1 MPVLLPQNHARID
14 ELLMML
20 RNAVERF
27 PVLHLS
33 PVDRI
38 VDSRDEYV
46 LNRLASGRYA
56 LKPNIT
62 RQGILF
68 RGDSH
73 YHEVFRTRYGQKEI
87 IGHGPEVR
95 EKIIPVNV
103 KRSDFE
109 IAIESFPLY
118 KMLKNGIVLPNGKKL
133 VMENPFGLAY
143 AYDQPTPFVGL
154 TSDLDVA
161 AFYAV
166 TEYDAESGKYTPV
179 TTGMGVIYAFEL
191 RMPFS
196 MTIGLSSLGRL
207 IFPRTLQQKTFLLN
221 ISPEYD
227 FNQMAVVNGFV
238 FNHDATLS
246 RVIYDRFE
254 GGEKLAPKEDFLLR
268 KIQSF
273 PKDAVSEQGFMRNL
287 SENMGDSRMEN
298 EEVLGRAGLRIDGN
312 FNPAFTYEELKGVY
326 SNIGGYWQ
334 SMIDGVFVGG
344 NHGGEIKDFLM
355 NLPWTPDYAQYFDL
369 NRYFDAR

>member
-1 MPVLLPQNHARID
+1 MPILFPNNYARID

-20 RNAVERF
+20 RNAAERF

-68 RGDSH
+68 RGDSR
-73 YHEVFRTRYGQKEI
+73 YYEKFSTKYGQREI

-166 TEYDAESGKYTPV
+166 TNYDASSGNYTPV
-179 TTGMGVIYAFEL
+179 TTGTGIIYAFEL

-196 MTIGLSSLGRL
+196 MTIGLSSLGRF
-207 IFPRTLQQKTFLLN
+207 IFPRTMRQKTFLLN

-238 FNHDATLS
+238 FNHDAALS
-246 RVIYDRFE
+246 KAIYDKFE
-254 GGEKLAPKEDFLLR
+254 GGEKLAPKEDYLLK
-268 KIQSF
+268 KILSF

-287 SENMGDSRMEN
+287 SENKGDSRVEN
-298 EEVLGRAGLRIDGN
+298 ENVLNRAGVKIDRN

-326 SNIGGYWQ
+326 SNIASYWQ
-334 SMIDGVFVGG
+334 SMIEGVFVGG
-344 NHGGEIKDFLM
+344 NHGEEIKKFLM
-355 NLPWTPDYAQYFDL
+355 NLPWNPDYAQYFDL
-369 NRYFDAR
+369 NKYFDAR

>member
-1 MPVLLPQNHARID
+1 MPILLPQNHARIE

-103 KRSDFE
+103 RRSDFE

-207 IFPRTLQQKTFLLN
+207 IFQRTLQQKTFLLN
-221 ISPEYD
+221 INPEYD

-238 FNHDATLS
+238 FNHDAALS
-246 RVIYDRFE
+246 RAIYDRFD
-254 GGEKLAPKEDFLLR
+254 GGEKLAPKEDFLLK
-268 KIQSF
+268 KIQKF
-273 PKDAVSEQGFMRNL
+273 PKNTVSEQGFMRNL
-287 SENMGDSRMEN
+287 SENKGDSRMEN
-298 EEVLGRAGLRIDGN
+298 ESILSRAGVRIVGN
-312 FNPAFTYEELKGVY
+312 LNPAFTYDELKGVY
-326 SNIGGYWQ
+326 SNIASYWQ
-334 SMIDGVFVGG
+334 SMIDGVYVGG
-344 NHGGEIKDFLM
+344 NHGADIKKFLM
-355 NLPWTPDYAQYFDL
+355 NLPWSPDYSQYFDL

>member
-1 MPVLLPQNHARID
+1 MPILLPQNHARID

-38 VDSRDEYV
+38 VDSKDEYV

-73 YHEVFRTRYGQKEI
+73 YHEVFRTRYGQEKI

-103 KRSDFE
+103 RRSDFE

-118 KMLKNGIVLPNGKKL
+118 KMLKSGIVLPNGKKL

-221 ISPEYD
+221 INPEYD

-238 FNHDATLS
+238 FNHDAALS
-246 RVIYDRFE
+246 RAIYDRFD
-254 GGEKLAPKEDFLLR
+254 GGEKLAPKEDFLLK
-268 KIQSF
+268 KIQKF
-273 PKDAVSEQGFMRNL
+273 PKNTVSEQGFMRNL
-287 SENMGDSRMEN
+287 LENMGDSRMEN
-298 EEVLGRAGLRIDGN
+298 ESVLSRAGVRIDGN
-312 FNPAFTYEELKGVY
+312 LNPAFTFDELKGVY
-326 SNIGGYWQ
+326 SNIASYWQ
-334 SMIDGVFVGG
+334 SMIDGVYVGG
-344 NHGGEIKDFLM
+344 NHGAEIKKFLM
-355 NLPWTPDYAQYFDL
+355 NLPWNPDYSQYFDL

>member
-1 MPVLLPQNHARID
+1 MPILLPQNHARID

-73 YHEVFRTRYGQKEI
+73 Y
-87 IGHGPEVR
+87 VR
-95 EKIIPVNV
+95 
-103 KRSDFE
+103 RSDFE

-221 ISPEYD
+221 INPEYD

-238 FNHDATLS
+238 FNHDAALS
-246 RVIYDRFE
+246 RAIYDRFD
-254 GGEKLAPKEDFLLR
+254 GGEKLAPKEDFLLK
-268 KIQSF
+268 KIQKF
-273 PKDAVSEQGFMRNL
+273 PKNTVSEQGFMRNL
-287 SENMGDSRMEN
+287 LENMGDSRMEN
-298 EEVLGRAGLRIDGN
+298 ESILSRAGVRIVGN
-312 FNPAFTYEELKGVY
+312 LNPAFTYDELKGVY
-326 SNIGGYWQ
+326 SNIASYWQ
-334 SMIDGVFVGG
+334 SMIDGVYVGG
-344 NHGGEIKDFLM
+344 NHGADIKKFLM
-355 NLPWTPDYAQYFDL
+355 NLPWNPDYSQYFDL

>member
-1 MPVLLPQNHARID
+1 MPILLPQNHARID

-38 VDSRDEYV
+38 VDSKDEYV

-103 KRSDFE
+103 RRSDFE

-221 ISPEYD
+221 INPEYD

-238 FNHDATLS
+238 FNHDAVLS
-246 RVIYDRFE
+246 RAIYDRFD
-254 GGEKLAPKEDFLLR
+254 GGEKIAPKEDFLLK
-268 KIQSF
+268 KIQKF
-273 PKDAVSEQGFMRNL
+273 PKNTVSEQGFMRNL
-287 SENMGDSRMEN
+287 SENKGDSRMEN
-298 EEVLGRAGLRIDGN
+298 ESILSRAGVRIDGN
-312 FNPAFTYEELKGVY
+312 LNPAFTYDELKGVY
-326 SNIGGYWQ
+326 SNIASYWQ
-334 SMIDGVFVGG
+334 SMIDGVYVGG
-344 NHGGEIKDFLM
+344 NHGADIKKFLM
-355 NLPWTPDYAQYFDL
+355 NLPWNPDYSQYFDL

>member
-1 MPVLLPQNHARID
+1 MPILLPQNHARID

-103 KRSDFE
+103 RRSDFE

-221 ISPEYD
+221 INPEYD

-238 FNHDATLS
+238 FNHDAALS
-246 RVIYDRFE
+246 RAIYDRFD
-254 GGEKLAPKEDFLLR
+254 GGEKLAPKEDFLLK
-268 KIQSF
+268 KIQKF
-273 PKDAVSEQGFMRNL
+273 PKNTVSEQGFMRNL
-287 SENMGDSRMEN
+287 LENMGDSRMEN
-298 EEVLGRAGLRIDGN
+298 ESILSRAGVRIVGN
-312 FNPAFTYEELKGVY
+312 LNPAFTYDELKGVY
-326 SNIGGYWQ
+326 SNIASYWQ
-334 SMIDGVFVGG
+334 SMIDGVYVGG
-344 NHGGEIKDFLM
+344 NHGADIKKFLM
-355 NLPWTPDYAQYFDL
+355 NLPWTPDYSQYFDL

>member
-1 MPVLLPQNHARID
+1 MPILLPQNHARID

-38 VDSRDEYV
+38 VDSKDEYV

-95 EKIIPVNV
+95 GKIIPVNV
-103 KRSDFE
+103 RRSDFE

-166 TEYDAESGKYTPV
+166 TEYDAE
-179 TTGMGVIYAFEL
+179 ID
-191 RMPFS
+191 RRN
-196 MTIGLSSLGRL
+196 SSSHGEYQLG
-207 IFPRTLQQKTFLLN
+207 F
-221 ISPEYD
+221 
-227 FNQMAVVNGFV
+227 
-238 FNHDATLS
+238 
-246 RVIYDRFE
+246 
-254 GGEKLAPKEDFLLR
+254 
-268 KIQSF
+268 
-273 PKDAVSEQGFMRNL
+273 
-287 SENMGDSRMEN
+287 
-298 EEVLGRAGLRIDGN
+298 
-312 FNPAFTYEELKGVY
+312 
-326 SNIGGYWQ
+326 
-334 SMIDGVFVGG
+334 
-344 NHGGEIKDFLM
+344 
-355 NLPWTPDYAQYFDL
+355 
-369 NRYFDAR
+369 

>member
-1 MPVLLPQNHARID
+1 MPILLPQNHARID

-103 KRSDFE
+103 RRSDFE

-207 IFPRTLQQKTFLLN
+207 IFPRTLQQKCSTT
-221 ISPEYD
+221 
-227 FNQMAVVNGFV
+227 
-238 FNHDATLS
+238 TLRYLEPS
-246 RVIYDRFE
+246 
-254 GGEKLAPKEDFLLR
+254 
-268 KIQSF
+268 
-273 PKDAVSEQGFMRNL
+273 MT
-287 SENMGDSRMEN
+287 DSME
-298 EEVLGRAGLRIDGN
+298 V
-312 FNPAFTYEELKGVY
+312 K
-326 SNIGGYWQ
+326 
-334 SMIDGVFVGG
+334 
-344 NHGGEIKDFLM
+344 
-355 NLPWTPDYAQYFDL
+355 NLPRKRTSC
-369 NRYFDAR
+369 

>member
-1 MPVLLPQNHARID
+1 MPILLPQNHARID

-38 VDSRDEYV
+38 VDSKDEYV

-73 YHEVFRTRYGQKEI
+73 YHEVFRTRYGQEKI

-103 KRSDFE
+103 RRSDFE

-118 KMLKNGIVLPNGKKL
+118 KMLKNGIVVPNGKKL

-221 ISPEYD
+221 INPEYD

-238 FNHDATLS
+238 FNHDAALS
-246 RVIYDRFE
+246 RAIYDRFD
-254 GGEKLAPKEDFLLR
+254 GGEKLAPKEDFLLK
-268 KIQSF
+268 KIQKF
-273 PKDAVSEQGFMRNL
+273 PKNTVSEQGFMRNL
-287 SENMGDSRMEN
+287 LENMGDSRMEN
-298 EEVLGRAGLRIDGN
+298 ESVLSRAGVRIDGN
-312 FNPAFTYEELKGVY
+312 LNPAFTFDELKGVY
-326 SNIGGYWQ
+326 SNIASYWQ
-334 SMIDGVFVGG
+334 SMIDGVYVGG
-344 NHGGEIKDFLM
+344 NHGAEIKKFLM
-355 NLPWTPDYAQYFDL
+355 NLPWNPDYSQYFDL

>member
-1 MPVLLPQNHARID
+1 MPILLPQNHARID

-38 VDSRDEYV
+38 VDSKDEYV

-103 KRSDFE
+103 RRSDFE

-221 ISPEYD
+221 INPEYD

-238 FNHDATLS
+238 FNHDAALS
-246 RVIYDRFE
+246 RAIYDRFD
-254 GGEKLAPKEDFLLR
+254 GGEKLAPKEDFLLK
-268 KIQSF
+268 KIQKF
-273 PKDAVSEQGFMRNL
+273 PKNTVSEQGFMRNL
-287 SENMGDSRMEN
+287 SENKGDSRMEN
-298 EEVLGRAGLRIDGN
+298 ENILSRAGVRIDGN
-312 FNPAFTYEELKGVY
+312 LNPAFTYDELKGVY
-326 SNIGGYWQ
+326 SNIASYWQ
-334 SMIDGVFVGG
+334 SMIEGVYVGG
-344 NHGGEIKDFLM
+344 NHGADIKKFLM
-355 NLPWTPDYAQYFDL
+355 NLPWNPDYSQYFDL

>member
-1 MPVLLPQNHARID
+1 MPILFPQNQARID
-14 ELLMML
+14 ELLKML

-38 VDSRDEYV
+38 VDSRDEYI

-68 RGDSH
+68 RGDARF
-73 YHEVFRTRYGQKEI
+73 HEVFRTKYGQKEI
-87 IGHGPEVR
+87 FGHGQTVR

-103 KRSDFE
+103 RRSDFE

-118 KMLKNGIVLPNGKKL
+118 KMLKKGIVLPNGKRL

-166 TEYDAESGKYTPV
+166 TEYDSEGGKYKPV
-179 TTGMGVIYAFEL
+179 STGMGVIYAFEL
-191 RMPFS
+191 RIPFS
-196 MTIGLSSLGRL
+196 LTIGLSSLGRL
-207 IFPRTLQQKTFLLN
+207 IFSRTLRQKTFLLN
-221 ISPEYD
+221 ISPEYN
-227 FNQMAVVNGFV
+227 FNQMPAVNGFV
-238 FNHDATLS
+238 FNHDAELS
-246 RVIYDRFE
+246 REIYDKFK
-254 GGEKLAPKEDFLLR
+254 GGEVLAPKEDILLK
-268 KIQSF
+268 KILSF
-273 PKDAVSEQGFMRNL
+273 PKDTVSEQGFLRNL
-287 SENMGDSRMEN
+287 SENKGDSIMEN
-298 EEVLGRAGLRIDGN
+298 KGILNRAGVKINEN
-312 FNPAFTYEELKGVY
+312 FNPAFTYEELRGVY
-326 SNIGGYWQ
+326 SNIASYWQ

-344 NHGGEIKDFLM
+344 NHGTEIKRFLM
-355 NLPWTPDYAQYFDL
+355 NLPWNPDYAQYFDL

>member
-1 MPVLLPQNHARID
+1 MPILLPQNHARID

-103 KRSDFE
+103 RRSDFE

-221 ISPEYD
+221 INPEYD

-238 FNHDATLS
+238 FNHDAALS
-246 RVIYDRFE
+246 RAIYDRFD
-254 GGEKLAPKEDFLLR
+254 GGEKLAPKEDFLLK
-268 KIQSF
+268 KIQKF
-273 PKDAVSEQGFMRNL
+273 PKNAVSEQGFMRNL
-287 SENMGDSRMEN
+287 SENKGDSRMEN
-298 EEVLGRAGLRIDGN
+298 ESILSRAGVRIVGN
-312 FNPAFTYEELKGVY
+312 LNPAFTYDELKGVY
-326 SNIGGYWQ
+326 SNIASYWQ
-334 SMIDGVFVGG
+334 SMIDGVYVGG
-344 NHGGEIKDFLM
+344 NHGADIKIFLM
-355 NLPWTPDYAQYFDL
+355 NLPWNPDYSQYFDL

>member
-1 MPVLLPQNHARID
+1 MPILLPQNHARID

-103 KRSDFE
+103 RRSDFE

-207 IFPRTLQQKTFLLN
+207 IFQRTLQQKTFLLN
-221 ISPEYD
+221 INPEYD
-227 FNQMAVVNGFV
+227 FNRMAVVNGFV
-238 FNHDATLS
+238 FNHDAALS
-246 RVIYDRFE
+246 KAIYDRFD
-254 GGEKLAPKEDFLLR
+254 GGEKLAPKEDFLLK
-268 KIQSF
+268 KIQKF
-273 PKDAVSEQGFMRNL
+273 PKNTVSEQGFMRNL
-287 SENMGDSRMEN
+287 SENKGDSRMEN
-298 EEVLGRAGLRIDGN
+298 ESILSRAGVRIVGN
-312 FNPAFTYEELKGVY
+312 LNPAFTYDELKGVY
-326 SNIGGYWQ
+326 SNIASYWQ
-334 SMIDGVFVGG
+334 SMIDGMYVGG
-344 NHGGEIKDFLM
+344 NHGADIKKFLM
-355 NLPWTPDYAQYFDL
+355 NLPWNPDYSQYFDL